1 MLIRKITK
9 FLFISSVIFTVI
21 NLQSCQ
27 NESID
32 QNYADNDNDG
42 YYDLI
47 DNCPFDSNPNQND
60 SNSDGIGDVCSDID
74 EDGII
79 DAEDNCPS
87 NFNPLQADNDGDGIG
102 DTCDLVDFT
111 SLPCIDGFAGNYPC
125 SGYNLLGHLSIE
137 DLSINF
143 QENTRVNDSWGWKDP
158 VTGKEYAIVGLSS
171 HTSFVDMSDPDNL
184 ILIGILPTAS
194 VNSIWRDI
202 KVYNNYAFIV
212 SEASNHGMQI
222 FDLTRLRNTENI
234 PTVFNSDSHFTDF
247 GRAHNI
253 VINEETGY
261 AYPVGNQDS
270 GRIFSRDPGH

>member
-1 MLIRKITK
+1 MLIRKITNY
-9 FLFISSVIFTVI
+9 LFISSVIFTVI

-74 EDGII
+74 EDGVI

-143 QENTRVNDSWGWKDP
+143 QENTRVNDSWGWKDH

-171 HTSFVDMSDPDNL
+171 HCLLYTSPSP
-184 ILIGILPTAS
+184 
-194 VNSIWRDI
+194 RD
-202 KVYNNYAFIV
+202 
-212 SEASNHGMQI
+212 
-222 FDLTRLRNTENI
+222 
-234 PTVFNSDSHFTDF
+234 
-247 GRAHNI
+247 
-253 VINEETGY
+253 
-261 AYPVGNQDS
+261 
-270 GRIFSRDPGH
+270 